1 MSIQTDTQALQE
13 GVNATNRAFENA
25 FNAGDAAGAAAVY
38 TANGQALPPNG
49 AIVMGRDALQSF
61 WQAVMDAGIKGITL
75 ETLEL
80 EPCGDMAYEVGQA
93 TLRGADGAV
102 LDVAKFVVVWQQEDG
117 QWKWHRD
124 IWNSNTPA

>member
-1 MSIQTDTQALQE
+1 MNATSMQTVKS
-13 GVNATNRAFENA
+13 GVNATNRAFEQAYNQ
-25 FNAGDAAGAAAVY
+25 GDAGGAAAVY
-38 TANGQALPPNG
+38 SADGQALPPNG
-49 AIVMGRDALQSF
+49 SIVSDRGALQNF
-61 WQAVMDAGIKGITL
+61 WQAVMDMGIKSVKL

-93 TLRGADGAV
+93 TLMGGDGGV
-102 LDVAKFVVVWQQEDG
+102 IDVAKFVVVWKQEDG